1 MEAVWRSLGFR
12 MAVNKKLQE
21 SIAKYGNCTDRDPDN
36 MEEAIFNRAKTKDE
50 YLEYAAR
57 IILYL
62 KEQHHRSRVE
72 EIKSRLNGSG
82 SGSGSS
88 PAAPTDLRRIVMRK
102 RRSVSESDAGS
113 GATARKRT
121 LASLGAAAATNQPED
136 LSRRNPEPVAGPSGV
151 DRPAV
156 SRVTNP
162 PLLNCPHV
170 HPPPAAPPPSILS
183 AGVPQPRAP
192 VDRMSFRRVFEG
204 EKHRDPDAVALNLS
218 TAASRRRHEAS
229 GSGTSTPTNAGPSTS
244 SSSITTRG

>member
-62 KEQHHRSRVE
+62 KEQHHRSRVD
-72 EIKSRLNGSG
+72 EIKSRLSGSG

-88 PAAPTDLRRIVMRK
+88 AAAPMELRRIVVRK

-113 GATARKRT
+113 GASARKRT
-121 LASLGAAAATNQPED
+121 LASLSSGSAANQPED

-151 DRPAV
+151 DRPA

-162 PLLNCPHV
+162 PLLNCPHI
-170 HPPPAAPPPSILS
+170 HPPPAAPNVPILS
-183 AGVPQPRAP
+183 AVAKPRPP
-192 VDRMSFRRVFEG
+192 VERVSFRRVFEG
-204 EKHRDPDAVALNLS
+204 EKCKDPDAVALNLS

-229 GSGTSTPTNAGPSTS
+229 SGTSTSSPAGPSASS